1 MKEKRKYLVGA
12 AGVLAAM
19 ISGAMIAPQAALAEK
34 GVSIVEEGKKI
45 AFNRKKGNC
54 LACHMM
60 GDGVSPGNIAPPLL
74 AMKSRYPDKAKLR
87 AQIWDPTAVNPDSS
101 MPPFG
106 KHKLLSATELDKVVE
121 YVWSL

>member
-12 AGVLAAM
+12 AGVLAAV
-19 ISGAMIAPQAALAEK
+19 ISGAMIAPQAALADK
-34 GVSIVEEGKKI
+34 GASIVEEGKKI